1 MADGS
6 GLESRFTGE
15 RRLPRF
21 YSRAWHAV
29 LAFGTL
35 SACAVGPNY
44 HSPKAPRLSSYVEG
58 KLPARTVAAPGP
70 GGASQRFI
78 IDQQIRGDWWSL
90 FHSRAIDTL
99 VATALRNNPSLAA
112 AQNALL
118 AARDQ
123 VRAEQGS
130 FFPAITGSFQAERVH
145 SGLSSG
151 SISTG
156 ASSTNT
162 STASSGT
169 TGTGTTGTGTTGTGT
184 TGTGTTGTTGTGTTG
199 TGTTGTGTTGSG
211 TTSTSSGRAGTAG
224 SGASTYALLNAS
236 VAVSYTPDIFGGVRR
251 TVENY
256 RAQAQD
262 QRFVLEATY
271 LSLTANVVT
280 AAINDASYTQ
290 QIASTRSILRAQING
305 LNILK
310 RQAALGGIAEA
321 AVLTQEAQVD
331 ATRATLPPLESS
343 LAQERNQ
350 LAAYEGIFPDQFHM
364 PDLDLE
370 KLILPGSLPVSLP
383 SSLVRQRPDIRQY
396 AALLHEAT
404 ANVGIATANML
415 PQLTLTVG
423 AGHEA
428 FSAAQLFTPQSLI
441 WNLVSGVTQPI
452 FEGGTLLF
460 RRRLAIAQMHEAA
473 ANYENTVVLAF
484 QNVSDVLLALNY
496 DALTL
501 DADTAA
507 EASARSSLA
516 VTQSQFRL
524 GGISFTSV
532 LTAEQTYDNAVI
544 TRIRAQA
551 QRYADTAALFQ
562 ALGGG
567 WWNRRDVSPSVQS
580 CCGILP

>member
-1 MADGS
+1 MIDAPTPPS
-6 GLESRFTGE
+6 HLPAA
-15 RRLPRF
+15 RLARRF
-21 YSRAWHAV
+21 YGREALGV
-29 LAFGTL
+29 LALGML

-44 HSPKAPRLSSYVEG
+44 HPLKAPRISAYVEG
-58 KLPARTVAAPGP
+58 GLPARTIAAPGP
-70 GGASQRFI
+70 GGASQQFI
-78 IDQQIRGDWWSL
+78 IDQRIRGDWWSL

-99 VATALRNNPSLAA
+99 VATALRNNPSLVA

-145 SGLSSG
+145 SGLSGG
-151 SISTG
+151 SFSTG
-156 ASSTNT
+156 AATN
-162 STASSGT
+162 ANGGVGSGT
-169 TGTGTTGTGTTGTGT
+169 TGSGTTGTGTGTTGTGNANTGGT
-184 TGTGTTGTTGTGTTG
+184 TAA
-199 TGTTGTGTTGSG
+199 GSG
-211 TTSTSSGRAGTAG
+211 FTGASGA
-224 SGASTYALLNAS
+224 GASTYSLLNAS

-262 QRFVLEATY
+262 QRFILEATY

-280 AAINDASYTQ
+280 AAIADASFAQ
-290 QIASTRSILRAQING
+290 QIASTKSILRAQISG

-310 RQAALGGIAEA
+310 RQASLGGIAEA

-331 ATRATLPPLESS
+331 ATRATLPPLESA

-350 LAAYEGIFPDQFHM
+350 LAAYEGVFPDQLHM

-370 KLILPGSLPVSLP
+370 TLTLPGSLPVSLP
-383 SSLVRQRPDIRQY
+383 SALVRQRPDIRQY

-415 PQLTLTVG
+415 PQLTLTAG

-428 FSAAQLFTPQSLI
+428 FSAAQLFTPQTLI
-441 WNLVSGVTQPI
+441 WNLVAGVTQPI

-484 QNVSDVLLALNY
+484 QNVSDVLVALNY

-516 VTQSQFRL
+516 VTQAQFRL

-544 TRIRAQA
+544 NRIRAQD

-567 WWNRRDVSPSVQS
+567 WWNRRDVATSVQS